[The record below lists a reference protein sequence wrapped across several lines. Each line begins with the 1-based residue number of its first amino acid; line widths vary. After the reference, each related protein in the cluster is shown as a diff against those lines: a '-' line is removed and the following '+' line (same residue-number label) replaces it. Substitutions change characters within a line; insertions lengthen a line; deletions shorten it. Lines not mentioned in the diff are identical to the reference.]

1 MLRNLSE
8 HICRQQK
15 FIQNRIRGK
24 TSISLE
30 DILNPTMAAEKFQI
44 YRVKN
49 TEQDNYDSSK

>member
-30 DILNPTMAAEKFQI
+30 DILNVFKCLIISLVPLKL
-44 YRVKN
+44 
-49 TEQDNYDSSK
+49 